1 MKRSEDSYRT
11 ISIAYVRID
20 PELAATLAAIV
31 DEGTLDAA
39 SRRLQITPSAVSQRL
54 KTLEQQLGRILVV
67 RTKPAQLTEA
77 GEAVVRLARQIALLE
92 HDALLGVGI
101 DEVAESRRIS
111 IPLAVNADSMATWF
125 LAPLSRLAA
134 GHDIDFDLHRDDQ
147 NFTARLLE
155 SGTVMAAVTS
165 EAAPVAGCSVSP
177 LGVLEYRAMAEP
189 GFAARW
195 FADGVT
201 AEALRVAPFV
211 DFDRRDTLQH
221 EWLRAM
227 SVSEAGVPR
236 HYVPASHD
244 YALAVGLGLGWGM
257 VPLLQEPSG
266 LIPLGGP
273 TLRVQLY
280 WQQWNLRSELLD
292 TIAAEIAAE
301 ARRVLGETP
310 VTPKRSRPG
319 SRPKRGRAAGG

>member
-1 MKRSEDSYRT
+1 M
-11 ISIAYVRID
+11 RID

-201 AEALRVAPFV
+201 AEALTAAPFV

-257 VPLLQEPSG
+257 VPLLQESSG

-301 ARRVLGETP
+301 ARRVLGETSL
-310 VTPKRSRPG
+310 TPKRSRPG

>member
-11 ISIAYVRID
+11 ISLANVRID

-39 SRRLQITPSAVSQRL
+39 SKRLQVTPSAVSQRL
-54 KTLEQQLGRILVV
+54 KALEQQLGRILVV
-67 RTKPAQLTEA
+67 RTKPARLTEA
-77 GEAVVRLARQIALLE
+77 GEAVVRLARQVALLE
-92 HDALLGVGI
+92 HDALVGVGI
-101 DEVAESRRIS
+101 DEDAGARRIT

-125 LAPLSRLAA
+125 LAPLARLSS

-165 EAAPVAGCSVSP
+165 QQEPVTGCSVSS
-177 LGVLEYRAMAEP
+177 LGVLEYRAMAESA
-189 GFAARW
+189 FAARW
-195 FADGVT
+195 FPGGVT
-201 AEALRVAPFV
+201 VDALAAAPFV

-227 SVSEAGVPR
+227 SVNQAGVPR

-244 YALAVGLGLGWGM
+244 YALAVELGLGWGM
-257 VPLLQEPSG
+257 VPVLQESAS
-266 LIPLGGP
+266 LVHLGGP

-292 TIAAEIAAE
+292 TIAAEVANE
-301 ARRVLGETP
+301 ARRVLGGGA
-310 VTPKRSRPG
+310 VSRVSSHPG
-319 SRPKRGRAAGG
+319 SRPKRGRAAAG

>member
-1 MKRSEDSYRT
+1 M
-11 ISIAYVRID
+11 RID

-67 RTKPAQLTEA
+67 RTKPARLTQA
-77 GEAVVRLARQIALLE
+77 GEAVVRLARQVALLE
-92 HDALLGVGI
+92 HDALAGVGI
-101 DEVAESRRIS
+101 DEAGAARRIS

-125 LAPLSRLAA
+125 LAPLARLSAA
-134 GHDIDFDLHRDDQ
+134 HDIDFDLHRDDQ

-165 EAAPVAGCSVSP
+165 EESPVSGCSVSP

-195 FADGVT
+195 FPDGPTST
-201 AEALRVAPFV
+201 ALAAAPFV

-227 SVSEAGVPR
+227 AVAQEGVPR

-244 YALAVGLGLGWGM
+244 YALAVTLGLGWGM
-257 VPLLQEPSG
+257 VPLLQESAG
-266 LIPLGGP
+266 LVPLGGP

-292 TIAAEIAAE
+292 TIAAEVATE
-301 ARRVLGETP
+301 ARRVLGSVPVNRPRSTP
-310 VTPKRSRPG
+310 VSLRKP
-319 SRPKRGRAAGG
+319 GRAATG